1 MNYLPLEVSYSLT
14 RESFFILGGPYSE
27 SGYCWGGQASKVGCY
42 VFSRP
47 LMVGPR
53 TSMRFCWPVIFYSC
67 THVELLTTTMH
78 QAAPSVL
85 PQAVCL
91 LGVLCFCMVAVGGHC
106 QGSSSQRGRLFAQG
120 HSRYQSSTCNQ
131 RWLRSQTAGSA
142 CLESQD

>member
-27 SGYCWGGQASKVGCY
+27 SGCCWGGQASKVGCY

-53 TSMRFCWPVIFYSC
+53 TSMRFCCPVIFYSC

-78 QAAPSVL
+78 QAAPSLYCHRPYASWVFCASAWLLWVGTAKDLAHREGGCL
-85 PQAVCL
+85 PRVTQGIRAAHVTRGGFGVRQLAVH
-91 LGVLCFCMVAVGGHC
+91 A
-106 QGSSSQRGRLFAQG
+106 
-120 HSRYQSSTCNQ
+120 
-131 RWLRSQTAGSA
+131 
-142 CLESQD
+142 